1 MLKSVPV
8 TPGVYGTPMV
18 RIVTLDHPWK
28 WLAAGWRSTLATW
41 PASLAYGVVFAL
53 LGYSLLYLAG
63 DQFYLVLALTAG
75 FLLVGPF
82 LALGFFDI
90 ARHLEQGRR
99 PPWFQA
105 FAAWRGLALPVLLFG
120 LLVGIVMLFWGRV
133 TALLYGLIVN
143 PVDSVL
149 ISEGF
154 TRLFF
159 TTEGQVFLLIF
170 LVIWTVLALAVFT
183 LSAVSIPMILD
194 RRCDF
199 VTAVLTSVK
208 AVTVNRW
215 PMLLWAELIVVFT
228 GMGLV
233 TFYIGLVITLPLIAH
248 ASWHAY
254 RDLVE
259 LV

>member
-8 TPGVYGTPMV
+8 SPGLYATPMV
-18 RIVTLDHPWK
+18 RLITLDHPWQ

-41 PASLAYGVVFAL
+41 PASFAYGALFAL

-63 DQFYLVLALTAG
+63 NQFYLVLALTAG

-82 LALGFFDI
+82 LAVGFFDI
-90 ARHLEQGRR
+90 ARHLEQGSR
-99 PPWFQA
+99 PAWFHA
-105 FAAWRGLALPVLLFG
+105 FIAWRGKALPVLLFG
-120 LLVGIVMLFWGRV
+120 LLVGIIMLFWGRI
-133 TALLYGLIVN
+133 TALLYGLLVN

-149 ISEGF
+149 LSEGF
-154 TRLFF
+154 TQLFF
-159 TTEGQVFLLIF
+159 TTEGQIFLLAF
-170 LVIWTVLALAVFT
+170 VAIWSVLALLVFM

-208 AVTVNRW
+208 AVTANRW

-228 GMGLV
+228 GIGLV
-233 TFYIGLVITLPLIAH
+233 TFYIGLVVTLPLIAH

-259 LV
+259 